1 MRILL
6 CVTSDIT
13 TDQRVNRIALSLKKL
28 PADVG
33 IIGTQLPKSLPLP
46 SNGLFFH
53 RIQMLFLKGPFFY
66 AEYNL
71 RLFFYLLFHH
81 ADIIVSNDL
90 DTLTASFLASRFKR
104 IPLVYDSHEYFTELP
119 ELIHRKFTRGI
130 WNMLEKMI
138 LPHISYAYTVS
149 PSIAKEYQKKYGIQ
163 MAVIRN
169 LPFRRQISGSTTIRK
184 KKEFR
189 ILYQGSLNVGRGL
202 ELAIS
207 AMQHVSDAKLY
218 IAGSGYLEEKLKALS
233 RHLKLEGKVVFL
245 GRMRPERL
253 YKYTSAADLGIS
265 LEENRGL
272 NYYYALPNKLF
283 DYIQAGIPVLVSNMP
298 EMAAIVSHYKIGSVI
313 ETDDCK
319 VLALHFAKML
329 TDDAQRQIWK
339 ENIKIA
345 AQILCWENEE
355 EQLLVLYR
363 KVIDDTLLPG

>member
-28 PADVG
+28 PAEVRIVG
-33 IIGTQLPKSLPLP
+33 TKLPGSLPLP

-71 RLFFYLLFHH
+71 RLFFYLLFSH

-90 DTLTASFLASRFKR
+90 DTLTASFLASRLKR
-104 IPLVYDSHEYFTELP
+104 IPLVYDSHEYFTEVP
-119 ELIHRKFTRGI
+119 ELIHRKFTRSI
-130 WNMLEKMI
+130 WNMVEKWM

-149 PSIAKEYQKKYGIQ
+149 PSISKAYQEKYGIQ

-169 LPFRRQISGSTTIRK
+169 LPYRRQISGPTVIRK
-184 KKEFR
+184 NKKFR
-189 ILYQGSLNVGRGL
+189 IIYQGALNTGRGL

-218 IAGSGYLEEKLKALS
+218 IAGAGYLEEKLRALTHQL
-233 RHLKLEGKVVFL
+233 RLGDRVIFL
-245 GRMRPERL
+245 GRIRPERL
-253 YKYTSAADLGIS
+253 GQFTSVADLGIS
-265 LEENRGL
+265 LEENLGL

-283 DYIQAGIPVLVSNMP
+283 DYIQAEIPLLVSNMP
-298 EMAAIVSHYKIGSVI
+298 EMAAIVSNFKIGRAI
-313 ETDDCK
+313 ETNDGK
-319 VLALHFAKML
+319 TLALHFTRML
-329 TDDAQRQIWK
+329 TDDTQRFIWK
-339 ENIKIA
+339 ENLKIA

-355 EQLLVLYR
+355 EQLLAIYR
-363 KVIDDTLLPG
+363 KVIGDIHHR